1 MDRHGIQTTKIQT
14 RLELPDVV
22 VNPDVYKGAFTKTK
36 VFMRWGYPKPKG
48 GNPLKPRQGIPPNPE
63 KRPSFLSG
71 LMTKHPRHCSRAVGA
86 EPCRTRARKL
96 GARGTPLQEP
106 NTQHAEPHSTTRE
119 RHGTDSLPPCFSH
132 EPRPCG
138 SASQNVA
145 GATRRVTRES
155 NALHVSR
162 SLLERQRA
170 SRGVIIGIVVPR
182 PRRDVSRASESVQRG
197 NI

>member
-1 MDRHGIQTTKIQT
+1 MDRHGIPPRKIQT

-71 LMTKHPRHCSRAVGA
+71 LMTKHPVIAAEQLERNRAA
-86 EPCRTRARKL
+86 REPASW
-96 GARGTPLQEP
+96 GRGELPSKSLTP
-106 NTQHAEPHSTTRE
+106 NTRNRPSTSQE

-170 SRGVIIGIVVPR
+170 SRGVIIGAVVPR
-182 PRRDVSRASESVQRG
+182 PRRGASQSVRERSEG
-197 NI
+197 